1 MATAPIN
8 PNVITTLRL
17 PLAPIAVAFL
27 YTQTLWGMIVAASLA
42 VVLEITDIADGFIA
56 RRYNIESDFGKLYD
70 PFSDAFCRYT
80 LFMGIY
86 AIDIASLWMVLALFY
101 RDSSIS
107 FLRTI
112 AATRGIVI
120 AARWSGKLKAWVQ
133 GVGTQIIFIILI
145 LGQLEVMSTA
155 AAWWVMLVV
164 TLVTLYSFFD
174 YYAGNWFVIRES
186 WTQKV
191 ST

>member
-8 PNVITTLRL
+8 PNVITTMRL

-27 YTQTLWGMIVAASLA
+27 LTQTLWGTLVAAGIA
-42 VVLEITDIADGFIA
+42 IVLEITDIADGFIA
-56 RRYNIESDFGKLYD
+56 RRYNVESDFGKLYD

-80 LFMGIY
+80 LFLGIY

-112 AATRGIVI
+112 AATRNVVI
-120 AARWSGKLKAWVQ
+120 GARWSGKLKAWVQ
-133 GVGTQIIFIILI
+133 GVGTQLIFVILV
-145 LGQLEVMSTA
+145 LGQLDIMSTT

-164 TLVTLYSFFD
+164 TLVTLYSFVD
-174 YYAGNWFVIRES
+174 YYAGNWSIIKDS
-186 WTQKV
+186 WSQKV
-191 ST
+191 SS